1 MTAIKL
7 LILLGFTLLWLPV
20 VIYGTR
26 WILGHALGLHAEP
39 DPTEAKILA
48 RPDGGRA

>member
-26 WILGHALGLHAEP
+26 WVLGHALGLHPEP
-39 DPTEAKILA
+39 DPTEAKI
-48 RPDGGRA
+48 RNRRQEGRA